1 MKLYSS
7 PEWTKKIKKK
17 KRIRFGERA
26 VRSGLVMFVLLLFG
40 LANRITIDK
49 AHWEMGKQ
57 KGEEEEEEIDC
68 DCFFLPLEFIWTT
81 LFFTAHLLKYTNS
94 H

>member
-1 MKLYSS
+1 MQNRMKLYSS
-7 PEWTKKIKKK
+7 PEWTKKKKK
-17 KRIRFGERA
+17 KRIRFGESA

-49 AHWEMGKQ
+49 THWEMGKQ

-68 DCFFLPLEFIWTT
+68 DCFFVPRNLSGRPFSSRPI
-81 LFFTAHLLKYTNS
+81 Y
-94 H
+94 